1 MSHSCNYG
9 LWPARLLCPCGI
21 PARIL
26 EWVAISSSRASSHP
40 RDQIHISCIAGRIFT
55 TDPSEKHVFRVLDP
69 YQISDFQIFSLFTFL
84 MVSFETLKFYILMK
98 SNWYVFSFIA
108 CTSGTVS
115 KKPLPN
121 SRSLRFATTFL
132 WSILQ
137 FYLLHLDFW
146 PILS

>member
-9 LWPARLLCPCGI
+9 LWPARLLCPCGF

-55 TDPSEKHVFRVLDP
+55 TDPSEKHVFWVLDP
-69 YQISDFQIFSLFTFL
+69 YQIPDFQIFSLFTFL

-98 SNWYVFSFIA
+98 SNWSPKAYWKNELQDEWTNSQSDFSRAQI
-108 CTSGTVS
+108 
-115 KKPLPN
+115 PL
-121 SRSLRFATTFL
+121 
-132 WSILQ
+132 Q
-137 FYLLHLDFW
+137 W
-146 PILS
+146 PF